1 MENEVRSV
9 LKKATFLLF
18 GLSALV
24 VAPLASSAQELKI
37 GFVNTERIFR
47 EATPAKAATAKLE
60 QEFSRRDK
68 DLQDLA
74 ARVKSAAEKLDK
86 DAPVLSDAERV
97 KRQRELSEMDKDYQR
112 RQREF
117 REDLNQ
123 RRNEELAAV
132 LEKANKVIRQ
142 LAEAEKYDIVF
153 QEAVYYSPRID
164 ITDKVLKSLNAK

>member
-1 MENEVRSV
+1 MKAV
-9 LKKATFLLF
+9 LKKAIY
-18 GLSALV
+18 SALGLLLV
-24 VAPLASSAQELKI
+24 VGTSLAAQAQDLKI

-47 EATPAKAATAKLE
+47 EAAPAKAATAKLE

-68 DLQDLA
+68 DLQELA
-74 ARVKSAAEKLDK
+74 ARVKSSAERLDK
-86 DAPVLSDAERV
+86 DAPVLSEADRS
-97 KRQRELSEMDKDYQR
+97 KRQRELSEMDKDFQR

-164 ITDKVLKSLNAK
+164 MTDKVLKALNAK

>member
-1 MENEVRSV
+1 MENELKAVF
-9 LKKATFLLF
+9 KKATYSALGLLF
-18 GLSALV
+18 
-24 VAPLASSAQELKI
+24 VATASMAAQAQELKV
-37 GFVNTERIFR
+37 GFVNTERLFR
-47 EATPAKAATAKLE
+47 EAAPAKAATAKLE

-68 DLQDLA
+68 DIQELA
-74 ARVKSAAEKLDK
+74 AKVKAAAEKLDK
-86 DAPVLSDAERV
+86 DGPVLSDGERV
-97 KRQRELSEMDKDYQR
+97 KRQRELSEMDKDFQR

-164 ITDKVLKSLNAK
+164 MTDKVLKALNGK